1 MKATQNII
9 SKSTLILFILI
20 QSVYSGFSQNV
31 AVNSTG
37 TTPDASAMLD
47 VSSTVKGL
55 LIPRVSLASLT
66 DVSTIATPATSLLL
80 YNTNASLSGG
90 VGFYYN
96 AGSTTSAVW
105 TKLVTTG
112 TNNGSTWGLTGNA
125 GTDSSV
131 NYLGTTDVKPLIIK
145 TNNTESMRVQYD
157 GKVGVGVIAPS
168 AALHLKAGGTT
179 AGTAPL
185 KLTSQVAPL
194 ATVEQ
199 GTFELVGN
207 SLQFSQLAKRRGI
220 AMSQNVRITDYTLSA
235 VTGTS
240 ESGAIETAEHGSGY
254 IETAKCEEI
263 ILRGTLS
270 QRNNSNAKVTFR
282 VKFGAVGSEVQK
294 QIVSTTIST
303 NIPVGTPFKLEVT
316 VTFRSSSSAQI
327 NTVLWVDGI
336 ANVPDASVLV
346 TGIDTSIP
354 NNTIITAQ
362 WGSDND
368 AQNTFT
374 VNQAR
379 VLCIEPNR

>member
-220 AMSQNVRITDYTLSA
+220 AMSQSVLTADVVVGNSLTESA
-235 VTGTS
+235 
-240 ESGAIETAEHGSGY
+240 ALITAEHGANYLEVG
-254 IETAKCEEI
+254 KMEEI
-263 ILRGTLS
+263 TLHGII
-270 QRNNSNAKVTFR
+270 Q
-282 VKFGAVGSEVQK
+282 Q
-294 QIVSTTIST
+294 TTSG
-303 NIPVGTPFKLEVT
+303 NG
-316 VTFRSSSSAQI
+316 
-327 NTVLWVDGI
+327 VLTIRTKYAGV
-336 ANVPDASVLV
+336 
-346 TGIDTSIP
+346 
-354 NNTIITAQ
+354 TIITAVTTSVSIAANTPYEIHVISTCRSTGASGTLQ
-362 WGSDND
+362 VNAHMAIDGMANGPDAHALVTINTTI
-368 AQNTFT
+368 AQNTT
-374 VNQAR
+374 ITAQWSVANASNTMTINQGS